1 MKKMK
6 FEHLFLTIY
15 ELSLSIIILGKD
27 RVAVVVFAVAAKFV
41 MDIYLNIYIQILKYI
56 HWHTK
61 TQII

>member
-6 FEHLFLTIY
+6 FELLFLTIY

-41 MDIYLNIYIQILKYI
+41 MDIYI
-56 HWHTK
+56 
-61 TQII
+61 